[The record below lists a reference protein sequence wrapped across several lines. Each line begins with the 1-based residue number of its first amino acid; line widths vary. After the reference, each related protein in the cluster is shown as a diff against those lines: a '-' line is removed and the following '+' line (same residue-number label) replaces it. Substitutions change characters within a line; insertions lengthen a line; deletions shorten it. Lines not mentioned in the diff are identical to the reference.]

1 MCHLKKLRNDHTG
14 PIKVVSIYV
23 LIQHI
28 WRAGMVD
35 WNEEM
40 VYLGSLLSA
49 AGRIRVRGASDS
61 YENALTPLICANGG
75 AAMTIYEIFTG

>member
-1 MCHLKKLRNDHTG
+1 
-14 PIKVVSIYV
+14 
-23 LIQHI
+23 
-28 WRAGMVD
+28 MVD